1 MRERIEG
8 MVGQA
13 TASKLW
19 MGTFHSIF
27 LRILRIHA
35 DRIGFKSN
43 FTIYDTADSKSLIKT
58 IIKDMGLDDKIY
70 KPSTVASAI
79 STAKNAL
86 ISPRQY
92 AEARDIMEADRRAK
106 RPRLCEIYQAYFNR
120 CFVAERWTLTICST
134 TPICCCVTTPKYAD
148 TIREYFRYILVDEYQ
163 DTNFAQHLIVSQLCG
178 DAHNLCRGR

>member
-70 KPSTVASAI
+70 KTLDRGIGNIHSKERAYITTAI
-79 STAKNAL
+79 
-86 ISPRQY
+86 
-92 AEARDIMEADRRAK
+92 
-106 RPRLCEIYQAYFNR
+106 
-120 CFVAERWTLTICST
+120 
-134 TPICCCVTTPKYAD
+134 
-148 TIREYFRYILVDEYQ
+148 
-163 DTNFAQHLIVSQLCG
+163 
-178 DAHNLCRGR
+178 CRGA

>member
-1 MRERIEG
+1 MLYTGGPQLVIAGAGSGKTRVLTYKIVHLLCHGYEPWRILALTFTNKAAREMRERIEG
-8 MVGQA
+8 IVGQA

-35 DRIGFKSN
+35 DRIGFKPN
-43 FTIYDTADSKSLIKT
+43 VTIYDTADSKSLIKT

-92 AEARDIMEADRRAK
+92 AEARDIMRSEEHTSE
-106 RPRLCEIYQAYFNR
+106 LQS
-120 CFVAERWTLTICST
+120 L
-134 TPICCCVTTPKYAD
+134 
-148 TIREYFRYILVDEYQ
+148 
-163 DTNFAQHLIVSQLCG
+163 
-178 DAHNLCRGR
+178 